1 MADIL
6 CPNCKKNNPDFLDR
20 CQFCQTPLKPEAM
33 VQIGQKPT
41 KKGTGELENAL
52 PDWLKDARQQS
63 RDSATDDDAVQS
75 VTQSKV
81 QKNEAPDL
89 LAGLASQ
96 AGRADEE
103 DVPDW
108 LANMNPVAKP
118 KPLAPSSPE
127 PEKDFFAQFNKT
139 ESEPVAP
146 PSQSAQEDVPSQ
158 PSGDK
163 DELSAWFSQASE
175 QPVEPVSF
183 EPGTS
188 QNDMGWMSNLDS
200 ARAPAQEPAPKEEE
214 DLSWLHD
221 LEASSKQTAD
231 QPAPK
236 QDLGWMANFETPS
249 SSSQPSNAPPDDLS
263 WLNNL
268 GGTPE
273 PAKPA
278 PSTSA
283 PQEDLSWLDTLGGA
297 TEPSQPAPS
306 IPPASQEDLS
316 WLSNLGRTEEPSQP
330 TPSLPSAPQEDLGWL
345 NTLGGTAEPSQPAP
359 SLPSASQE
367 DLSWLNTLGTTEPP
381 SPAPAQPYD
390 IFDQDKSSAPQEGLS
405 WLDNLGAESE
415 PLSASK
421 LSESTPIS
429 QDEPDW
435 LVNTEEQ
442 SSATPASV
450 ESLSPRHTAPL
461 SKEAEESMPDWLK
474 SATEEPSMPM
484 GAEGLEQFRDK
495 KHPLVTSPEDA
506 FAWMGSLAET
516 KPAEEEPLP
525 SSGQPATIDASLFAP
540 ANDSSSLANKDV
552 DSLLSMEMPDWLSR
566 PDPGEAEVS
575 SQGSALPT
583 TEGGDALSPV
593 DLPSWVQA
601 MRPVEA
607 AVSETVSSEDQPTER
622 EGPLAGLRG
631 LIPIAPI
638 GSARRPK
645 PISLKLQASN
655 EQQAGAVLLDQVL
668 AGETAPRTITASP
681 LVMSQR
687 ALRWA
692 LSGLFVIVLG
702 VMISLRSQA
711 MPVSPLLPSEV
722 SAASSAIVNLPENS
736 RVLVVVD
743 YEPSLAGE
751 LEATSGP
758 LLDQLVLLRHPR
770 LSFLSTSPNG
780 SALVERLMTATNINQ
795 PIPNG
800 LGYVAGEHY
809 FNLGYLP
816 GGAAGVLEFVESPQL
831 AMASAGVQRLSEFAA
846 VIVLTDHA
854 ESGRVWVEQLGALK
868 QVDPA
873 LASQPLLIVSSAQ
886 AGPLLQPYVSSR
898 QVTGMVSGLS
908 DAARYEFVNNSRPGI
923 ARAYWDAFGVGL
935 MLAIA
940 SITIGSLWSL
950 FARFRARRSEAGE
963 G

>member
-33 VQIGQKPT
+33 VQIGEKPT

-52 PDWLKDARQQS
+52 PEWLKDARQQS
-63 RDSATDDDAVQS
+63 RDSAADDAVQS
-75 VTQSKV
+75 VTQPKV
-81 QKNEAPDL
+81 QKDEAPDL

-96 AGRADEE
+96 ASRADEE

-108 LANMNPVAKP
+108 LASINPVAKP
-118 KPLAPSSPE
+118 KPLAPSSPG
-127 PEKDFFAQFNKT
+127 PETDFFAQFNKSV
-139 ESEPVAP
+139 SEPVAAP
-146 PSQSAQEDVPSQ
+146 VEEPAERNVPSQ
-158 PSGDK
+158 TPAEK
-163 DELSAWFSQASE
+163 DELSAWFSQASD
-175 QPVEPVSF
+175 QSAEPVSF

-188 QNDMGWMSNLDS
+188 QSDMGWLNNFDS
-200 ARAPAQEPAPKEEE
+200 ARTPAQEPAPKEEE

-221 LEASSKQTAD
+221 LEASSKQNTD

-236 QDLGWMANFETPS
+236 QDLGWLDALGGTSEPVKPAPS
-249 SSSQPSNAPPDDLS
+249 LPSAPHEDLS

-268 GGTPE
+268 GGI
-273 PAKPA
+273 A
-278 PSTSA
+278 
-283 PQEDLSWLDTLGGA
+283 
-297 TEPSQPAPS
+297 EPSQSAPS
-306 IPPASQEDLS
+306 LPSVPQEDLS
-316 WLSNLGRTEEPSQP
+316 WLSNLGG
-330 TPSLPSAPQEDLGWL
+330 TPES
-345 NTLGGTAEPSQPAP
+345 SQPAP
-359 SLPSASQE
+359 SLPSIPQE
-367 DLSWLNTLGTTEPP
+367 DLSWLDNFGGTTEPP
-381 SPAPAQPYD
+381 SPAPVQPYD
-390 IFDQDKSSAPQEGLS
+390 IFDQEKPSAPQEGLS
-405 WLDNLGAESE
+405 WLDNLVAESE
-415 PLSASK
+415 PLSASA
-421 LSESTPIS
+421 LSDSTPVS
-429 QDEPDW
+429 KDEPDW
-435 LVNTEEQ
+435 LKNDMEVQ
-442 SSATPASV
+442 SSAAPPIE

-461 SKEAEESMPDWLK
+461 SKEAEASMPDWLK

-495 KHPLVTSPEDA
+495 KQPPVTSPDDA
-506 FAWMGSLAET
+506 FAWMESFEES

-525 SSGQPATIDASLFAP
+525 SSGQPFDQTQDKPATIDASLFAP
-540 ANDSSSLANKDV
+540 ANDSSPLANQDV
-552 DSLLSMEMPDWLSR
+552 DSLLAMEMPDWLSR
-566 PDPGEAEVS
+566 PDPGAAEVS
-575 SQGSALPT
+575 SQESAPPSI
-583 TEGGDALSPV
+583 EAGDALSPV

-607 AVSETVSSEDQPTER
+607 AVSETASVDDQPTEK

-645 PISLKLQASN
+645 PISLKLQASD

-668 AGETAPRTITASP
+668 AGETAPRTITASS
-681 LVMSQR
+681 LVMSQQ

-692 LSGLFVIVLG
+692 LSGLFLIVLG
-702 VMISLRSQA
+702 ATISLRSQV

-722 SAASSAIVNLPENS
+722 SAASSAIVNIPDNS
-736 RVLVVVD
+736 QVLVVVD

-758 LLDQLVLLRHPR
+758 LLDQLVLSRHPR

-780 SALVERLMTATNINQ
+780 SALVERLMANTKINK
-795 PIPNG
+795 PIPDG
-800 LGYVAGEHY
+800 LGYAAGEHY

-816 GGAAGVLEFVESPQL
+816 GGAAGVLEFAESPKS
-831 AMASAGVQRLSEFAA
+831 AMPSANVEKLSEYVA

-873 LASQPLLIVSSAQ
+873 SASQPLLIVSSAQ

-898 QVTGMVSGLS
+898 QVAGMVSGLS